1 MLYEQALGDLRAQGL
16 EIKDTALFRDVRKL
30 SMRVHDVVKSGVP
43 MVIVGGGD
51 GTMSSVVRHFVGK
64 ETTMGVLP
72 FGTGNAFARD
82 LSIPFGLLDAC
93 KVITQGETKRVD
105 LGYAG
110 NDYFVNVLTAGL
122 STRIVVELDATQKK
136 RFGRFAYFFALG
148 RALATVKSFHAKVI
162 TPEQTMEF
170 ETLQVVIGNGRYH
183 AGPFPLAPNASITE
197 GKLSMY
203 ALATTNRGSF
213 LRLAWMLRT
222 GRQCE
227 LPDVYGLSTV
237 GGRLETTPSRKVVV
251 DGEISGMTPIDF
263 KIVPKAVAVRVPT
276 GFVG

>member
-16 EIKDTALFRDVRKL
+16 EINDTALFRDVRKL